1 MAAFQGFDK
10 DAIAFLHELTI
21 EMNKEWFEANKAR
34 YQRVWVE
41 PLTALLEDVRAKV
54 ARTYAPIK
62 LAPHVFRIYR
72 DVRFSKDKT
81 PYKTHVAAVLRTGNG
96 SAMYFHVETGEE
108 WVGAGTYYF
117 EPPELT
123 RWRKKVAADKTGK
136 EVERMVSALR
146 KKGYSVG
153 GHEDFKRV
161 PKPYAADHPRAEF
174 LKMRGLTAQFPQI
187 PKGMLHRAA
196 LADWLAGHVKAVAPM
211 VSWLKRL

>member
-1 MAAFQGFDK
+1 MAAFQGFEK

-54 ARTYAPIK
+54 AKTYAPIK

-117 EPPELT
+117 
-123 RWRKKVAADKTGK
+123 
-136 EVERMVSALR
+136 
-146 KKGYSVG
+146 
-153 GHEDFKRV
+153 
-161 PKPYAADHPRAEF
+161 
-174 LKMRGLTAQFPQI
+174 
-187 PKGMLHRAA
+187 
-196 LADWLAGHVKAVAPM
+196 
-211 VSWLKRL
+211 